1 MTSHDAIIQT
11 MSHLPASFQKQ
22 LQKYCFFCTYTNICA
37 KKCYF
42 LLFYSL
48 FIDLKWERT
57 NQFAIHKEI
66 SIIDSRLKNLLYQ
79 PV

>member
-1 MTSHDAIIQT
+1 MTSHDAMIQT

-48 FIDLKWERT
+48 FIDLKWETT

-66 SIIDSRLKNLLYQ
+66 SIVNTCLKNFFY
-79 PV
+79 